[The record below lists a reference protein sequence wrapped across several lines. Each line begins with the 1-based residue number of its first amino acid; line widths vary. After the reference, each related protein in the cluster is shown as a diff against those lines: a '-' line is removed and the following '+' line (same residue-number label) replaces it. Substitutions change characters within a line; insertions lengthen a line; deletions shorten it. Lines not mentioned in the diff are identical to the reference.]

1 MPCCML
7 CNLDPVIVSQCA
19 PLVTT
24 PNTQQTFF
32 LNIFLL
38 PCTFLLHIFWL
49 QKNDFFRTV
58 SEPMIYA
65 LDNYYIILNITIL
78 FWIQINFYAD
88 NTSLEF
94 LCLPNLFGEQSNDL
108 TDWCCR
114 LMGKG
119 WDEGKGGQVK
129 RNWVWTG
136 QWAAPIL
143 PSACILNESLFV
155 FWFVGTIGI
164 WPAVDVIMS
173 Q

>member
-7 CNLDPVIVSQCA
+7 CNLDPVIVSRCA

-32 LNIFLL
+32 FNIFLL

-88 NTSLEF
+88 KIFLDLLKWHRNGSSDSMAIVSGFVRGPWYVAFSSLGHVRNRG
-94 LCLPNLFGEQSNDL
+94 LWDLLHPTNLHTGRLQSL
-108 TDWCCR
+108 HHCS
-114 LMGKG
+114 
-119 WDEGKGGQVK
+119 EH
-129 RNWVWTG
+129 
-136 QWAAPIL
+136 
-143 PSACILNESLFV
+143 
-155 FWFVGTIGI
+155 
-164 WPAVDVIMS
+164 PALKHHRYCS
-173 Q
+173 W

>member
-7 CNLDPVIVSQCA
+7 YNLDSVTFILVCPSCNNSQYLA
-19 PLVTT
+19 SL
-24 PNTQQTFF
+24 FF
-32 LNIFLL
+32 IYLL

-108 TDWCCR
+108 TDWCCQ
-114 LMGKG
+114 LMGRG
-119 WDEGKGGQVK
+119 WDEGKRGQVK

-143 PSACILNESLFV
+143 LCLHP
-155 FWFVGTIGI
+155 
-164 WPAVDVIMS
+164 
-173 Q
+173 